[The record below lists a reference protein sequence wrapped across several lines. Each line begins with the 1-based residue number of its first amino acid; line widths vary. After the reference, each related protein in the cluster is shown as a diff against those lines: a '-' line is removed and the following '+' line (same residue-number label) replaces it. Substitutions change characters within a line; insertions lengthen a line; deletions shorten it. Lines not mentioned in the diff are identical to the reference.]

1 VTSFLCT
8 DREASSQQ
16 FPMTV
21 DLPSRLARMLA
32 RFGNWKRMEA
42 PFVWEALLHA
52 RRFQTG
58 GRETLAKPHKHIN
71 IYHYYLFLLIFIV
84 I

>member
-1 VTSFLCT
+1 
-8 DREASSQQ
+8 
-16 FPMTV
+16 
-21 DLPSRLARMLA
+21 MLA

-42 PFVWEALLHA
+42 PFVREALLHA